1 MQQHS
6 SFLHQFIFSHDSL
19 SGRFFFFVNKFCFCL
34 FYLFIYRSPTASS
47 KDPYEAFN
55 LPLSKRSM
63 DSPPVIPPRLSPE
76 SNQPPPTAR
85 SFFSES
91 LIARLSQDPNLARF
105 LKSSSVDQ
113 PSINRQYN
121 NGYSQQQQQQ
131 LDQQQ
136 QQQRASSL
144 FHRRISAEGL
154 QLRR

>member
-1 MQQHS
+1 MCVLTDTITQVSQSVSHVWV
-6 SFLHQFIFSHDSL
+6 LFIF
-19 SGRFFFFVNKFCFCL
+19 
-34 FYLFIYRSPTASS
+34 RSPTASS

-55 LPLSKRSM
+55 LPMSKRSM

-76 SNQPPPTAR
+76 SSQPPPTAR
-85 SFFSES
+85 ALVFSDS

-113 PSINRQYN
+113 PNNNRQ
-121 NGYSQQQQQQ
+121 Q
-131 LDQQQ
+131 LEQQQQ

-144 FHRRISAEGL
+144 FQRRISAEGL

>member
-1 MQQHS
+1 MG
-6 SFLHQFIFSHDSL
+6 L
-19 SGRFFFFVNKFCFCL
+19 FFCFVNKCCYCL

-76 SNQPPPTAR
+76 SSQPPPTAR
-85 SFFSES
+85 SLFSDS

-121 NGYSQQQQQQ
+121 NGYNQQQQQQQQ
-131 LDQQQ
+131 LEQQ